1 MTQFMPANTS
11 ESNDNE
17 VQLVGMSYNL
27 GSHHV
32 GITQEYSSI
41 MPPISTTM
49 LAFYDNQF
57 LFEIPQLVWELVV
70 MPILGA
76 AVLGKSRSICK
87 FFERMHNAFVANGVL
102 QVSDHTIIVLES
114 LLECTDFKFVE
125 FTISIPIESPPFR
138 LLDFRFSDWWDH
150 WCHHIW
156 FEV

>member
-1 MTQFMPANTS
+1 MLNTVCSGAGLDVCTGNTQA
-11 ESNDNE
+11 EKE
-17 VQLVGMSYNL
+17 IKKLVSFRYL
-27 GSHHV
+27 D
-32 GITQEYSSI
+32 E
-41 MPPISTTM
+41 
-49 LAFYDNQF
+49 
-57 LFEIPQLVWELVV
+57 
-70 MPILGA
+70 
-76 AVLGKSRSICK
+76 KSDD
-87 FFERMHNAFVANGVL
+87 ENNNGVL